1 MGEPRQGNR
10 QQSRTGTATP
20 PPPSEMA
27 RIMPKTTKA
36 KQERKPCRRQTTP
49 AMQQA
54 ELALRLKEAVAAEA
68 KKRQVSPLKK
78 GNRKPVCENSHEREE
93 RTDEQL
99 ATMAGVSSN
108 TIRRVEKIV
117 AQAAPAVV
125 EAART
130 GDAENAAAT
139 PGKGASMQTNEQ
151 TTNTPAPYKA
161 KRKDAARR
169 KERRKAR
176 KAAQK
181 TEAHFAKQG
190 VPREIRKWLHF

>member
-1 MGEPRQGNR
+1 MTFDDPEM
-10 QQSRTGTATP
+10 TTATAATWTNP
-20 PPPSEMA
+20 GRAIGNHSEPS
-27 RIMPKTTKA
+27 R
-36 KQERKPCRRQTTP
+36 
-49 AMQQA
+49 
-54 ELALRLKEAVAAEA
+54 
-68 KKRQVSPLKK
+68 
-78 GNRKPVCENSHEREE
+78 
-93 RTDEQL
+93 
-99 ATMAGVSSN
+99 
-108 TIRRVEKIV
+108 
-117 AQAAPAVV
+117 
-125 EAART
+125 
-130 GDAENAAAT
+130 DAHAAAT